1 MHVLQYGPAYR
12 ARLVSLVPAINAI
25 NKDFNLHAGKQHPLT
40 RRATSSKVTIA
51 TLGSH
56 CSLQVL
62 KGAKDEGFRTLL
74 VCERRRLGLYKRFGF
89 NDEIFEVDSFSEVM
103 GEKCRKRLKQT
114 NSVLI
119 PHGTLIAQ
127 MKSDEIE
134 KIETPIFGNK
144 WILRWE
150 ANRELKEKLM
160 NEAGLRTPRA
170 VKSKDDID
178 GLCIVKLHGAAGGRG
193 YYLAW
198 NRESFEEGARRLI
211 DQKAIRS
218 ENDLYIQEF
227 IRGVPVYLQYFY
239 SPVTGDLE
247 LLGIDRRYE
256 SDIDGIGRIPAKQQL
271 GASVEPS
278 YNVIGNI
285 PLVLRESLLDEVY
298 KMGESFVRAAE
309 RLVPPGMPGPFCL
322 EGVYDREGRFT
333 TFEFSARIV
342 AGTNLYLDGSPYSG
356 LLYDDPMSMGRRI
369 AREVKLANKKG
380 KLGQVVT

>member
-1 MHVLQYGPAYR
+1 
-12 ARLVSLVPAINAI
+12 
-25 NKDFNLHAGKQHPLT
+25 LT
-40 RRATSSKVTIA
+40 RKADTGSKLTIA

-74 VCERRRLGLYKRFGF
+74 VCEKRRLGLYSRFGF
-89 NDEIFEVDSFSEVM
+89 IDEIVEVGSFTEIL
-103 GEKCRKRLKQT
+103 GDTCRRRLKQVG
-114 NSVLI
+114 SVLI
-119 PHGTLIAQ
+119 PHGTLISQ

-134 KIETPIFGNK
+134 KIDTPVFGNK

-150 ANRELKEKLM
+150 ADRILKEKLM
-160 NEAGLRTPRA
+160 KEAGLKIPQA
-170 VKSKDDID
+170 VRSKNEIK

-211 DQKAIRS
+211 DQKIIRAES
-218 ENDLYIQEF
+218 DLYIQEF

-239 SPVTGDLE
+239 SPITEELE

-271 GASVEPS
+271 GAGNIEPS
-278 YNVIGNI
+278 YTVIGNI
-285 PLVLRESLLDEVY
+285 PLVLRESLLEEVY
-298 KMGESFVRAAE
+298 KIGENFVRTAE

-322 EGVYDREGRFT
+322 EGVYDSEGKFT

-342 AGTNLYLDGSPYSG
+342 AGTNLFLDGSPYSG
-356 LLYDDPMSMGRRI
+356 LLYDEPMSMGRRI
-369 AREVKLANKKG
+369 AREVKVAKKRG
-380 KLGQVVT
+380 KLDKVVT

>member
-1 MHVLQYGPAYR
+1 
-12 ARLVSLVPAINAI
+12 
-25 NKDFNLHAGKQHPLT
+25 LT
-40 RRATSSKVTIA
+40 RKAATSNKLTIA

-74 VCERRRLGLYKRFGF
+74 VCEKRRLGLYSRFNF
-89 NDEIFEVDSFSEVM
+89 IDEIVEVSRFAEILGDA
-103 GEKCRKRLKQT
+103 CRNRLKQAG
-114 NSVLI
+114 SVLI
-119 PHGTLIAQ
+119 PHGTLISQ

-134 KIETPIFGNK
+134 KIDIPVFGNK

-150 ANRELKEKLM
+150 ADRDLKEKLM
-160 NEAGLRTPRA
+160 KEAGLKTPQA
-170 VKSKDDID
+170 VRSKNEIKS
-178 GLCIVKLHGAAGGRG
+178 LCIVKLHGAAGGRG

-211 DQKAIRS
+211 DQKIIRGES
-218 ENDLYIQEF
+218 DLYIQEF
-227 IRGVPVYLQYFY
+227 IRGVPVYFQYFY
-239 SPVTGDLE
+239 SPLTKGLE

-271 GASVEPS
+271 GAGSIEPS
-278 YNVIGNI
+278 YTVVGNI
-285 PLVLRESLLDEVY
+285 PLVLRESLLEEVY
-298 KMGESFVRAAE
+298 NMGENFVHAAE

-322 EGVYDREGRFT
+322 EGVYDSEGKFT

-356 LLYDDPMSMGRRI
+356 LLYDEPMSMGRRI
-369 AREVKLANKKG
+369 ARELKVAKKKG
-380 KLGQVVT
+380 ELGKVVT

>member
-1 MHVLQYGPAYR
+1 LA
-12 ARLVSLVPAINAI
+12 
-25 NKDFNLHAGKQHPLT
+25 NKA
-40 RRATSSKVTIA
+40 VTIA

-74 VCERRRLGLYKRFGF
+74 VSERRRLGLYRRFDF
-89 NDEIFEVDSFSEVM
+89 IDEIFEVDSFSEIL
-103 GEKCRKRLKQT
+103 GDRCRRRLKQS
-114 NSVLI
+114 NAVLI
-119 PHGTLIAQ
+119 PHGTLISQ

-134 KIETPIFGNK
+134 KIDTPIFGNK

-150 ANRELKEKLM
+150 ADREMKEKLM
-160 NEAGLRTPRA
+160 KEARLRTPQA
-170 VKSKDDID
+170 VKSKDDIS

-198 NRESFEEGARRLI
+198 DRESFEEGARRLI
-211 DQKAIRS
+211 GQKAIRG
-218 ENDLYIQEF
+218 EGDLYIQEF

-239 SPVTGDLE
+239 SPVTDSLE

-256 SDIDGIGRIPAKQQL
+256 SDIDGLGRIPARQQL
-271 GASVEPS
+271 GAGAEPS
-278 YNVIGNI
+278 YNVIGNL

-322 EGVYDREGRFT
+322 EGVYDSEGRFT

-356 LLYDDPMSMGRRI
+356 LLYDEPMSMGRRI
-369 AREVKLANKKG
+369 AREVKVAKRKG
-380 KLGQVVT
+380 RLQKVVT

>member
-1 MHVLQYGPAYR
+1 MRALPCAPVYR
-12 ARLVSLVPAINAI
+12 SRQSSRVPAINAI
-25 NKDFNLHAGKQHPLT
+25 EKDFNLLVDNQQLLAKKAG
-40 RRATSSKVTIA
+40 SNVTIA

-74 VCERRRLGLYKRFGF
+74 VCEKRRLGLYRRFGF
-89 NDEIFEVDSFSEVM
+89 IDEIIKVDNFAEIL
-103 GEKCRKRLKQT
+103 GDRCRRRLRQS

-119 PHGTLIAQ
+119 PHGTLISQ

-134 KIETPIFGNK
+134 KIDTPMFGNK

-150 ANRELKEKLM
+150 ASRELKEKM
-160 NEAGLRTPRA
+160 MIEAGLRTPRV
-170 VKSKDDID
+170 VKSKEDIN

-193 YYLAW
+193 YYLVWDKA
-198 NRESFEEGARRLI
+198 SFEDGAKQLI
-211 DQKAIRS
+211 DQKVIKS
-218 ENDLYIQEF
+218 HNDLYIQEF

-239 SPVTGDLE
+239 SAITGDLE

-271 GASVEPS
+271 GAGVEPS
-278 YNVIGNI
+278 YNIIGNI

-309 RLVPPGMPGPFCL
+309 RLVPPGMVGPFCL
-322 EGVYDREGRFT
+322 EGVYDREGKFT

-356 LLYDDPMSMGRRI
+356 LVYDVPMSMGRRI
-369 AREVKLANKKG
+369 AREVKTANKKG
-380 KLGQVVT
+380 KLGKVLT

>member
-1 MHVLQYGPAYR
+1 M
-12 ARLVSLVPAINAI
+12 
-25 NKDFNLHAGKQHPLT
+25 T
-40 RRATSSKVTIA
+40 RKAATSNKLTIA

-74 VCERRRLGLYKRFGF
+74 VCEKRRLGLYSRFDF
-89 NDEIFEVDSFSEVM
+89 IDEIVEVGSFAEIL
-103 GEKCRKRLKQT
+103 GDACRNRLKQAS
-114 NSVLI
+114 SVLI
-119 PHGTLIAQ
+119 PHGTLISQ

-134 KIETPIFGNK
+134 KIDIPVFGNK

-150 ANRELKEKLM
+150 ADRDLKEKLM
-160 NEAGLRTPRA
+160 KEAGLKTPQA
-170 VKSKDDID
+170 VRSKNEIKS
-178 GLCIVKLHGAAGGRG
+178 LCIVKLHGAAGGRG

-211 DQKAIRS
+211 DQKIIRGES
-218 ENDLYIQEF
+218 DLYIQEF

-239 SPVTGDLE
+239 SPITKGLE

-271 GASVEPS
+271 GGGSIEPS
-278 YNVIGNI
+278 YTVVGNI
-285 PLVLRESLLDEVY
+285 PLVLRESLLEEVY
-298 KMGESFVRAAE
+298 NMGENFVHAAE

-322 EGVYDREGRFT
+322 EGVYDSEGKFT

-356 LLYDDPMSMGRRI
+356 LLYDEPMSMGRRI
-369 AREVKLANKKG
+369 ARELKIAKKKDELG
-380 KLGQVVT
+380 KVVT

>member
-1 MHVLQYGPAYR
+1 
-12 ARLVSLVPAINAI
+12 
-25 NKDFNLHAGKQHPLT
+25 LT
-40 RRATSSKVTIA
+40 RKAATSNKLTIA

-74 VCERRRLGLYKRFGF
+74 VCEKRRLGLYSRFNF
-89 NDEIFEVDSFSEVM
+89 IDEIVEVSRFAEILEDT
-103 GEKCRKRLKQT
+103 CRNRLKQAG
-114 NSVLI
+114 SVLI
-119 PHGTLIAQ
+119 PHGTLISQ

-134 KIETPIFGNK
+134 KIDIPVFGNK

-150 ANRELKEKLM
+150 ADRDLKEKLM
-160 NEAGLRTPRA
+160 KEAGLKTPQVVRSKNEI
-170 VKSKDDID
+170 KS
-178 GLCIVKLHGAAGGRG
+178 LCIVKLHGAAGGRG

-198 NRESFEEGARRLI
+198 NLESFEEGARRLI
-211 DQKAIRS
+211 DQKIIRGES
-218 ENDLYIQEF
+218 DLYIQEF

-239 SPVTGDLE
+239 SPITKGLE

-271 GASVEPS
+271 GAGSIEPS
-278 YNVIGNI
+278 YTVVGNI
-285 PLVLRESLLDEVY
+285 PLVLRESLLEEVY
-298 KMGESFVRAAE
+298 NMGENFVHAAE

-322 EGVYDREGRFT
+322 EGVYDSEGKFT

-356 LLYDDPMSMGRRI
+356 LLYDEPMSMGRRI
-369 AREVKLANKKG
+369 ARELKVAKKKG
-380 KLGQVVT
+380 ELGKVVT